1 MLEVFKVEENCDL
14 VVCLSHLGYKYSG
27 KSISDQVLARESE
40 HIDVILGGHTHTF
53 LAVPGEF
60 RNKKGHLVIV
70 NQAGWS
76 GIKLGR
82 LDIKCSRRRKL
93 ANPHYSML
101 KVS

>member
-1 MLEVFKVEENCDL
+1 MLEVFKVEEKYDL

-27 KSISDQVLARESE
+27 NKISDQVLAQRSE

-53 LAVPGEF
+53 LDEPGEF

-70 NQAGWS
+70 NQAGWG
-76 GIKLGR
+76 GIMIGR
-82 LDIKCSRRRKL
+82 LDIRWSRRRKL
-93 ANPHYSML
+93 ANPHNTML